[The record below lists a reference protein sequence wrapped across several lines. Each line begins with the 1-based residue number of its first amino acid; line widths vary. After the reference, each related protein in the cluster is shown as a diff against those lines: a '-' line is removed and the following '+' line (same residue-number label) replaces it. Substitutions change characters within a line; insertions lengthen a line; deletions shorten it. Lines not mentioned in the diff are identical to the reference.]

1 MAFSPVQVVWTH
13 VTRDFGSAGLNFML
27 TWQGAGDRC
36 RNEKVGEVDA
46 GCVCSLT
53 VVTGLWYVSGECGK
67 AFV

>member
-1 MAFSPVQVVWTH
+1 
-13 VTRDFGSAGLNFML
+13 ML
-27 TWQGAGDRC
+27 TWQGAVDRC